1 MNSQVA
7 KQVHIPV
14 LLDEA
19 VEALAVKKE
28 GCYFDATFGRGGHS
42 KKILSLLGENGKLY
56 ACDRDP
62 DAVKAAQEISD
73 KRFIFK
79 KTPFGSISDA
89 FSELKE
95 NSLDGILFDLGVSSA
110 QLDEAE
116 RGFSFN
122 KTASLDMR
130 MDYEQG
136 ITAKEWLMSATVKD
150 LTSAIRDFGGEP
162 HNIAKKLALAIF
174 ENKENL
180 KTTTDLAD
188 LVSQL
193 MPKSRYKAGFHQATK
208 TFQAIRIVVNEEFE
222 ELKKGLIASLNLLKQ
237 GGILAVISFHSGEDQ
252 IVKRFMR
259 ENEGDTLPKEIPTQN
274 SVINQKLKIL
284 HRPVLPS
291 EQEILKNPRARSAK
305 LRCAVKI

>member
-79 KTPFGSISDA
+79 KTPFGSIPDA

-188 LVSQL
+188 LVLQL

-291 EQEILKNPRARSAK
+291 EREILKNPRARSAK